1 MHQRHSQ
8 GSADSAYERLL
19 EIRWRD
25 LKLTSYLMTIRGFW
39 ARRREGLSL
48 SALLDEKW
56 INPESIF
63 CSLAMKPGKYVA
75 VGFLATPWNFT
86 SEQPLRQ
93 PTTLEE
99 LKTANAEGGLKIGMD
114 FAFTPASGGCVIT
127 TTTLCEAS
135 TASAAKKFRPY
146 WWLIRPFSGLI
157 RREILWHLVR

>member
-1 MHQRHSQ
+1 
-8 GSADSAYERLL
+8 
-19 EIRWRD
+19 
-25 LKLTSYLMTIRGFW
+25 MTIRGFW

-99 LKTANAEGGLKIGMD
+99 LKMADAEGGIED
-114 FAFTPASGGCVIT
+114 
-127 TTTLCEAS
+127 
-135 TASAAKKFRPY
+135 RH
-146 WWLIRPFSGLI
+146 GLHI
-157 RREILWHLVR
+157 YVNSYRLPHHNSDLVRGEHRLGSQEV